1 MKAKSRACLE
11 RGKKGHARETR
22 QSETSSGHLEYRPI
36 HSLIFN
42 IAILARSILPGLFF
56 SPQPSI
62 KILVVWCLFSL
73 FNTESSLWPQPHPK
87 TSLGN
92 YFEGKRILMS
102 QFKHVR
108 SCIICPAEPHIL
120 LQVSL
125 AAGMPAG
132 DCTALLF
139 PLQRRD

>member
-1 MKAKSRACLE
+1 MSY
-11 RGKKGHARETR
+11 AREKGACSGNQTKRNIIRAPRISSNPFSDFQYRDTGTFNSTR
-22 QSETSSGHLEYRPI
+22 S
-36 HSLIFN
+36 
-42 IAILARSILPGLFF
+42 FF

-102 QFKHVR
+102 QFKHIR